1 MVEMFAT
8 PEFVKDLP
16 SERVEDIKKM
26 WTDYLFA
33 SIWFGVWT
41 IVGCALLYLGWSG
54 LGGGP
59 NDEKLPPAI
68 GR

>member
-1 MVEMFAT
+1 MSFTVVEMFAT

-41 IVGCALLYLGWSG
+41 IVGCRYFTLAGV
-54 LGGGP
+54 
-59 NDEKLPPAI
+59 D
-68 GR
+68 